1 MRKSFLL
8 SLLFAIFL
16 PLGVSALEAYAVY
29 TEEEVPVYSDDPSSD
44 EHMYLC
50 KLTFYCDDEKYN
62 REGTVYDVQNYG
74 EYPGWYTD
82 HCHDIKYVEFDPS
95 FQMARP
101 RNTRYWF
108 AAENQNLSQLV
119 FIDGLEYLNT
129 SLVTDMTGMFSG
141 CSKLDGLDLSG
152 FDTGNVVSMGYMFK
166 NCENLY
172 YELNISSFDTQNVK
186 YMYGMF
192 SGCRRLVELDLSSFD
207 TRNVEVTASM
217 FENCSRLECLDLSKW
232 DTSSV
237 TDMTYMFRGCGRMT
251 TIYCGHKWTTEN
263 VEYSYNMF
271 GNCRNLVG
279 GQGTTYDEE
288 HIDATYARADGGI
301 EAPGYFTCKEA
312 YAVYTDDGTLTFYY
326 DTQRSSRLG
335 TAYDLNTGSEAP
347 GWYED
352 HFDDIIIA
360 VFDESFA
367 AARPSST
374 YSWFPGYIESG
385 NGVWGVS
392 SLTEIKDIQYLN
404 TSEVTNMSC
413 MFLGCGG
420 LSSLDLSNFDT
431 SKVTNMSGMFDGCSG
446 LTSIDVSNFDTSKV
460 TNMNG
465 MFGDCASLTSLDVS
479 NFDTSK
485 VTEMVGM
492 FSDCAS
498 LTSLDLSNF
507 DTSEVTYMISMF
519 QNCMKLTS
527 LNLSNFDTS
536 KVTEMNYMF
545 FRCTSLTTIYCG
557 NGWNT
562 GNVNFSSRMF
572 EDCNNLMG
580 GMGTVY
586 DPSHT
591 DKAYAHV
598 DGGPDNPGYFTLFRD
613 AYAVFTDDG
622 TLTFF
627 YDAQKST
634 REGRTYELSEGI
646 GFPKW
651 DREVIEKAVFDESF
665 KDARPIRT
673 GAWFYGQSQLSQIE
687 GIQYLNTSD
696 VTFMGDM
703 FSGCSSLTNLDL
715 SGFITTNV
723 TDMTQMFDGCSSL
736 TNLDVRNFDTQHV
749 ESMINMFADCNSL
762 TSLDL
767 SSFDTHNVT
776 LIWQM
781 FYRCSNLTTIYCG
794 DMWNM
799 DNIRSGQSS
808 FMFDG
813 CTSLVGGKGT
823 VYDPNHTDLAYAHA
837 DGGPEDPGYFTLKTL
852 EPTPTGVDSVQMET
866 EQAETVYDLQG
877 RRVRGSAQKGIYI
890 VNGRKVVR

>member
-1 MRKSFLL
+1 
-8 SLLFAIFL
+8 
-16 PLGVSALEAYAVY
+16 
-29 TEEEVPVYSDDPSSD
+29 
-44 EHMYLC
+44 
-50 KLTFYCDDEKYN
+50 
-62 REGTVYDVQNYG
+62 
-74 EYPGWYTD
+74 
-82 HCHDIKYVEFDPS
+82 
-95 FQMARP
+95 
-101 RNTRYWF
+101 
-108 AAENQNLSQLV
+108 
-119 FIDGLEYLNT
+119 
-129 SLVTDMTGMFSG
+129 
-141 CSKLDGLDLSG
+141 
-152 FDTGNVVSMGYMFK
+152 
-166 NCENLY
+166 
-172 YELNISSFDTQNVK
+172 
-186 YMYGMF
+186 
-192 SGCRRLVELDLSSFD
+192 
-207 TRNVEVTASM
+207 
-217 FENCSRLECLDLSKW
+217 
-232 DTSSV
+232 
-237 TDMTYMFRGCGRMT
+237 
-251 TIYCGHKWTTEN
+251 
-263 VEYSYNMF
+263 
-271 GNCRNLVG
+271 
-279 GQGTTYDEE
+279 
-288 HIDATYARADGGI
+288 
-301 EAPGYFTCKEA
+301 
-312 YAVYTDDGTLTFYY
+312 
-326 DTQRSSRLG
+326 
-335 TAYDLNTGSEAP
+335 
-347 GWYED
+347 
-352 HFDDIIIA
+352 
-360 VFDESFA
+360 
-367 AARPSST
+367 
-374 YSWFPGYIESG
+374 
-385 NGVWGVS
+385 
-392 SLTEIKDIQYLN
+392 
-404 TSEVTNMSC
+404 
-413 MFLGCGG
+413 
-420 LSSLDLSNFDT
+420 
-431 SKVTNMSGMFDGCSG
+431 
-446 LTSIDVSNFDTSKV
+446 
-460 TNMNG
+460 
-465 MFGDCASLTSLDVS
+465 
-479 NFDTSK
+479 
-485 VTEMVGM
+485 
-492 FSDCAS
+492 
-498 LTSLDLSNF
+498 
-507 DTSEVTYMISMF
+507 MISMF

-527 LNLSNFDTS
+527 LNMSNFDTS

-562 GNVNFSSRMF
+562 GNVNSSSRMF

-586 DPSHT
+586 DSSHT

-598 DGGPDNPGYFTLFRD
+598 DGGPDNPGYFTLFKD

-634 REGRTYELSEGI
+634 REGRTYELSEEI

-651 DREVIEKAVFDESF
+651 YREVIEKAVFDESF

-673 GAWFYGQSQLSQIE
+673 GAWFSGQSQLSQIE

-703 FSGCSSLTNLDL
+703 FSGCSSLANLDL

-736 TNLDVRNFDTQHV
+736 TNLDVSNFDTQHV

-781 FYRCSNLTTIYCG
+781 FYRCSSLTTIYCG

-813 CTSLVGGKGT
+813 CTSLVGDKGT